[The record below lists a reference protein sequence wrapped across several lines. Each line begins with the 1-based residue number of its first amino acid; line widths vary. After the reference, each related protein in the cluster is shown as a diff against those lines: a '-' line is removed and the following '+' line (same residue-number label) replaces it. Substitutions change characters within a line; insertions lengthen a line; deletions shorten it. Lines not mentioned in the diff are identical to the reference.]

1 MSNPLKLNYDESTFL
16 QNTLR
21 EYPYFQTGHLLL
33 AKALSNTDSILF
45 AKQLK
50 IAATYAND
58 RIQLLNLINLH
69 EKNNILIKNESET
82 HSFSTWLSLS
92 KSPQKIEINKERNQK
107 NILNEFIPNKKNS
120 STKFFKASEV
130 ANNSL
135 KENEELIT
143 PTLAKIYFQQG
154 HYDKA
159 ERAYQ
164 KLCLR
169 YPKKN
174 SLFAEKIKLI
184 KKVKKE

>member
-1 MSNPLKLNYDESTFL
+1 M
-16 QNTLR
+16 
-21 EYPYFQTGHLLL
+21 
-33 AKALSNTDSILF
+33 
-45 AKQLK
+45 
-50 IAATYAND
+50 
-58 RIQLLNLINLH
+58 
-69 EKNNILIKNESET
+69 
-82 HSFSTWLSLS
+82 
-92 KSPQKIEINKERNQK
+92 
-107 NILNEFIPNKKNS
+107 
-120 STKFFKASEV
+120 
-130 ANNSL
+130 

-143 PTLAKIYFQQG
+143 PTLAKIYFLQG

>member
-1 MSNPLKLNYDESTFL
+1 MSNPHEMNYNESTIL

-45 AKQLK
+45 ANQLK

-58 RIQLLNLINLH
+58 RIQLFNLINLY
-69 EKNNILIKNESET
+69 EKNNISIKKENET

-92 KSPQKIEINKERNQK
+92 KSPQKIERNQK
-107 NILNEFIPNKKNS
+107 NILNKFIRNKKNS